1 MTIKLYTERAQGVM
15 NKEAKKLNK
24 GDKLIVD
31 KVTYVE
37 GRKILH
43 LEVIFKDLTQLEES

>member
-1 MTIKLYTERAQGVM
+1 LTIKLYTERAAGII
-15 NKEAKKLNK
+15 NKEAMKLEK
-24 GDKLIVD
+24 GDMLIVD

-43 LEVIFKDLTQLEES
+43 LEVVKK